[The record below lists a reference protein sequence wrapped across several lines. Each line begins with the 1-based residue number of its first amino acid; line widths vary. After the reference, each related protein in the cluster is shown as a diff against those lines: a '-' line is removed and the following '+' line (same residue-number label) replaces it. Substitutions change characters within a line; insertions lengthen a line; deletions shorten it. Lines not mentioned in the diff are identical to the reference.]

1 MQSNNRVIIASA
13 GSGKTTKIVR
23 ESIESNKKILIL
35 TYTNDNLQEIKK
47 KFIEVNGIIPF
58 NINIMS
64 WFSFLLRE
72 AVRPYQ
78 ACIYDRKRI
87 SNIDFVNGQSTRYV
101 KKTDVEKYYLKN
113 GENIYTDKMSEF
125 VTICNSKTKGAVI
138 KRLSEIYDYIYI
150 DEVQDLAGY
159 DLDIIELL
167 LKSDM
172 KITLVGDIRQATYT
186 TNNSTKNKKYLGVN
200 IIDLFKFY
208 EKKQLC
214 SIIFQNESYRCNQ
227 EICNLAD
234 SLYPK
239 LPATVSKNTTIT
251 NHDGLFIV
259 NNKNVQDYIKI
270 FSPKILRYDKRTSFD
285 SKNILNFGQS
295 KGLTFDRILIIT
307 NLKFEK
313 YLITGD
319 ISNIA
324 KSKAKVYVALTRAR
338 YSVAFL
344 CDKEVK
350 LDSFKKWNVE

>member
-1 MQSNNRVIIASA
+1 
-13 GSGKTTKIVR
+13 
-23 ESIESNKKILIL
+23 
-35 TYTNDNLQEIKK
+35 
-47 KFIEVNGIIPF
+47 
-58 NINIMS
+58 
-64 WFSFLLRE
+64 
-72 AVRPYQ
+72 
-78 ACIYDRKRI
+78 
-87 SNIDFVNGQSTRYV
+87 
-101 KKTDVEKYYLKN
+101 
-113 GENIYTDKMSEF
+113 MSEF

-200 IIDLFKFY
+200 IIDLFKVY

-295 KGLTFDRILIIT
+295 KGLTFDRILIIP